1 MPAQPRGPH
10 GPSFFHPSASH
21 KGSHWAYQVVSDTE
35 TLSMYIDMTGV
46 VVSKTIYRG
55 LLGNS
60 AAGVVLWLFK
70 LCMYIYTDDRSSRV
84 KLSMA
89 DCCSLRRMSS
99 PVAV

>member
-1 MPAQPRGPH
+1 
-10 GPSFFHPSASH
+10 
-21 KGSHWAYQVVSDTE
+21 
-35 TLSMYIDMTGV
+35 MTGV

-70 LCMYIYTDDRSSRV
+70 LCMYIYTVDRSSRV

-89 DCCSLRRMSS
+89 DPRSIRACSSS
-99 PVAV
+99 AASTAVGLHTHVRTVVVSTAGVVL